1 MSSPTTFVDYSIRKD
16 PNGDLVIIPS
26 EDWPTE
32 LLDKELFQAG
42 DVFCV
47 SHDGTLVKMDKL
59 TKWFIQGKWD
69 GCSTT
74 N

>member
-1 MSSPTTFVDYSIRKD
+1 MSLPTTFVDYSIRKD
-16 PNGDLVIIPS
+16 PNGNLVIIPS

-32 LLDKELFQAG
+32 LLDKKLFQQG

-69 GCSTT
+69 GHSTT

>member
-16 PNGDLVIIPS
+16 PNGDLVIVPS

-32 LLDKELFQAG
+32 LLDKNLFEAG
-42 DVFCV
+42 DVFVV
-47 SHDGTLVKMDKL
+47 STDGTLVKMDKL
-59 TKWFIQGKWD
+59 TKWFIEGKTD
-69 GCSTT
+69 GYSTT

>member
-32 LLDKELFQAG
+32 LLDKNLFEAG
-42 DVFCV
+42 DVFV
-47 SHDGTLVKMDKL
+47 VGTDGTLVKMDKL
-59 TKWFIQGKWD
+59 TKWFIEGKTD
-69 GCSTT
+69 GYSTT